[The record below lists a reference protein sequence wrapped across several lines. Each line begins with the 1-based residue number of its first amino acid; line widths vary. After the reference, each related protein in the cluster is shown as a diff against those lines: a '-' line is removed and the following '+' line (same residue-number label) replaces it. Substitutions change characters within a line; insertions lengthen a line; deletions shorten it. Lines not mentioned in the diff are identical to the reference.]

1 MNAIEYANRAE
12 RLFSVPDTALK
23 IKELS
28 ECDSADLQSIT
39 RVVESDPGLAAHIL
53 KLANSAVY
61 RFSRKIDRLE
71 KAIQVIGLSSVYEF
85 ALAFAISDSLTE
97 EHKKF
102 IDVQNYWFQSLTC
115 AVIAKNLSEKVN
127 SKIASR
133 MFLAGLFHNIGALA
147 VLRVDPSLA
156 RECNNVIEGKLPKTL
171 QNEQLGFTYA
181 EISAALLQK
190 WMLPDSVVSAVSVQ
204 HYHDLRS
211 VPSEVL
217 VIQLSYLAAIYMTYP
232 DYYAREDMLP
242 SELMSALR
250 LSEETVNDA
259 CHKANATATSTISL
273 FS

>member
-1 MNAIEYANRAE
+1 MNAIEYANKAE
-12 RLFSVPDTALK
+12 KLFSVPDTALK

-28 ECDSADLQSIT
+28 ESDSADLLSIT

-53 KLANSAVY
+53 KLANSSVY
-61 RFSRKIDRLE
+61 RFSRKIDLLE

-97 EHKKF
+97 EHRKF
-102 IDVQNYWFQSLTC
+102 INVQNYWFQSLTC
-115 AVIAKNLSEKVN
+115 AVIAKELSSKVN
-127 SKIASR
+127 AKIASR
-133 MFLAGLFHNIGALA
+133 MFLAGLFHNIGELA

-156 RECNNVIEGKLPKTL
+156 RECNNIIEGKLPKI
-171 QNEQLGFTYA
+171 QQSEQLGFTYA

-190 WMLPDSVVSAVSVQ
+190 WMLPDSVVSAVSMQ

-211 VPSEVL
+211 IPSEVL
-217 VIQLSYLAAIYMTYP
+217 LIQLSYLAAIFMTYP
-232 DYYAREDMLP
+232 KYYSREEVLP
-242 SELMSALR
+242 SELMGALR

-259 CHKANATATSTISL
+259 CQKAKETAVSTISL